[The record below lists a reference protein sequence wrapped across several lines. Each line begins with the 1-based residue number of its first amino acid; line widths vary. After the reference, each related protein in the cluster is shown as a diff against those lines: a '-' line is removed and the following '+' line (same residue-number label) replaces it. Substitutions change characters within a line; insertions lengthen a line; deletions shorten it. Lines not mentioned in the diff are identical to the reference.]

1 MLALVIDTAGSTGG
15 VLLARYDVAAE
26 TPGETEVLGAS
37 VLPPRE
43 FSTQLISAIAKLLRA
58 NQLALSAVDVFAV
71 VSGPGSFTGLRV
83 GLSAVKAMAEVTA
96 RPVIAVSRL
105 AIMASMAEDSNGLVH
120 AVLDAGRGEFY
131 HGAYR
136 DAGEECVTESLETL
150 ESLVATF
157 TRAPGPVVASEPNVL
172 AALSAVPGVA
182 PRQIPY
188 ATVREA
194 LPLVLTAW
202 QARRFTDVALLDANY
217 LHRINPGI
225 VPRGANAQKPA
236 GIRADRI

>member
-15 VLLARYDVAAE
+15 VLLARHDGAAKNL
-26 TPGETEVLGAS
+26 GETEVLGTS

-43 FSTQLISAIAKLLRA
+43 FSTQLISAIAELLQA
-58 NQLALSAVDVFAV
+58 NQLALPAVDAFAV

-83 GLSAVKAMAEVTA
+83 GLSAIKAMAEVTA
-96 RPVIAVSRL
+96 KPVIAVSRL
-105 AIMASMAEDSNGLVH
+105 AIMASMAEGFDGLVH

-136 DAGEECVTESLETL
+136 DAGEAYGSESLETL
-150 ESLVATF
+150 ESLAATF
-157 TRAPGPVVASEPNVL
+157 KRAPGLVVASEPDVL
-172 AALSAVPGVA
+172 AALSAVPGAA

-225 VPRGANAQKPA
+225 ISKPA
-236 GIRADRI
+236 GNPKPADTRVDRT